1 MILECP
7 SCRTRYLVH
16 IGLFAQG
23 GRRVRCANCKNEWQ
37 VKLPAT
43 VDVIL
48 SAPEPPPRQ
57 NGGAASSSPLSSR
70 PPPLGGRTDAAAGK
84 PTPNLPAIIKK
95 KLPQKVVWALYALAF
110 LAALIVFGSVLG
122 RHSIVKAVPGLR
134 GSFNAVGLSVLP
146 EWDGLIFDEVKSEL
160 KYDSGTMK
168 LYVDGS
174 VRNATEA
181 AKKLPDIKAQ
191 ALGADKKV
199 IQSWWVDAPAVT
211 IEPWGKVPFHTEV
224 ATPMERTI
232 EDVYLEF
239 VARKDKKNA
248 D

>member
-16 IGLFAQG
+16 ISLFAQG

-48 SAPEPPPRQ
+48 SAPVPAPPTQGP
-57 NGGAASSSPLSSR
+57 SSSPLSSR
-70 PPPLGGRTDAAAGK
+70 PPPLGGPDAAANK
-84 PTPNLPAIIKK
+84 PTPNLPAVIKK
-95 KLPQKVVWALYALAF
+95 KLPQKVVWALYALVA
-110 LAALIVFGSVLG
+110 LAAIFVLGSVLA
-122 RHSIVKAVPGLR
+122 RHSIVKAVPALR
-134 GSFNAVGLSVLP
+134 GSYNAVGLAVVP

-174 VRNATEA
+174 VRNATEE

-199 IQSWWVDAPAVT
+199 IQSWWVDAPAAT
-211 IEPWGKVPFHTEV
+211 IEPWGKVGFHTEV
-224 ATPMERTI
+224 ATPMEKTI

-239 VARKDKKNA
+239 VSRKDKRNA

>member
-48 SAPEPPPRQ
+48 SAPAPMPPPQ
-57 NGGAASSSPLSSR
+57 GASLSSFSSR
-70 PPPLGGRTDAAAGK
+70 PPPLGGPDATANK
-84 PTPNLPAIIKK
+84 PTPNLPAVINK
-95 KLPQKVVWALYALAF
+95 KLPQKVVWALYALAV
-110 LAALIVFGSVLG
+110 LIAIFVFGSVLG
-122 RHSIVKAVPGLR
+122 RYSIVKAVPALR
-134 GSFNAVGLSVLP
+134 GSYNAVGLSVLP

-168 LYVDGS
+168 LFVDGD
-174 VRNATEA
+174 VRNATEEI
-181 AKKLPDIKAQ
+181 KKLPDIKAQ
-191 ALGADKKV
+191 ALGPDKKV
-199 IQSWWVDAPAVT
+199 IQSWWVDAPAAT
-211 IEPWGKVPFHTEV
+211 IEPWGKVNFHTEV

-239 VARKDKKNA
+239 VSRKDKRNA